1 MMVYV
6 IVERSYEE
14 PIETEGLETRME
26 ANPWCL
32 EQYRVTYLRSFIS
45 TDGKRM
51 LCLFEGPDA
60 ESVRHVNRQLDA
72 GYERIWSATM
82 HEPLP

>member
-45 TDGKRM
+45 TDGPRQPPARRR
-51 LCLFEGPDA
+51 LRADL
-60 ESVRHVNRQLDA
+60 VRDHARTPALKHRRGLA
-72 GYERIWSATM
+72 
-82 HEPLP
+82 